1 MATKGGYMPKS
12 KAVIIL
18 FFILLL
24 SMPVFSQS
32 LMLFGG
38 RNHDVFLGY
47 LNHNQY
53 ESDSIWN
60 QYGNFGSKYNSDS
73 IWNQYGTYGSRYSSD
88 SPFNPYAQNPPVI
101 VDPDG
106 NFYGYFTLNRSK
118 NPTRI
123 EWILW
128 VLENHDWIRDN
139 RREAYSMIFR

>member
-38 RNHDVFLGY
+38 RNHDVFL
-47 LNHNQY
+47 
-53 ESDSIWN
+53 
-60 QYGNFGSKYNSDS
+60 
-73 IWNQYGTYGSRYSSD
+73 WNQYGTYGSRYSSD